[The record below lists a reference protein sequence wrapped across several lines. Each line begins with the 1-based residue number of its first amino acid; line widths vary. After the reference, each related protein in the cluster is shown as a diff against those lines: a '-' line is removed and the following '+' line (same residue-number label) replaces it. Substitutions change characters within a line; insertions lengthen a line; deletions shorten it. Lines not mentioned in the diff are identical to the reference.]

1 MISSKFW
8 NLETLTLHKR
18 PSLWQEYLTTY
29 EIHSL
34 FQVAA
39 GPSADIDKK
48 RFRHKRFPNFCE
60 KSIMQS
66 KKSFPISTSYYT
78 SFPVMI
84 DAIMRPTKHAKFA
97 CSWWDTRMFGR
108 WKSLASQ
115 SHAHFWSALKKRLLM
130 RYFMSRDKDKH
141 SFAQLDRTLNQ
152 HHVNK
157 KNFPVGTQ
165 WWLSLHPSSFCWPYF
180 RWLELL
186 TVSWSFY
193 LSKLRCHLEYC
204 CQKFTSLI
212 ELCLHRKRNMEWN
225 WRGGAWIA
233 FRAKF
238 PFKTYVN
245 QCLPFAWFKLV

>member
-8 NLETLTLHKR
+8 NLETLTLHER

-66 KKSFPISTSYYT
+66 KKSFPICTSYYT
-78 SFPVMI
+78 SW
-84 DAIMRPTKHAKFA
+84 DLMRPTKHAKFA

-115 SHAHFWSALKKRLLM
+115 SHTISEVHWKNV
-130 RYFMSRDKDKH
+130 YWWNIFMSRDKGKH

-186 TVSWSFY
+186 TVSWSFICRNWGVIW
-193 LSKLRCHLEYC
+193 SIAVKNLR
-204 CQKFTSLI
+204 
-212 ELCLHRKRNMEWN
+212 R
-225 WRGGAWIA
+225 
-233 FRAKF
+233 
-238 PFKTYVN
+238 
-245 QCLPFAWFKLV
+245 

>member
-1 MISSKFW
+1 
-8 NLETLTLHKR
+8 
-18 PSLWQEYLTTY
+18 
-29 EIHSL
+29 
-34 FQVAA
+34 
-39 GPSADIDKK
+39 
-48 RFRHKRFPNFCE
+48 
-60 KSIMQS
+60 
-66 KKSFPISTSYYT
+66 
-78 SFPVMI
+78 MI

-115 SHAHFWSALKKRLLM
+115 SHTHFWSAYKKRLLM

-157 KNFPVGTQ
+157 KNF
-165 WWLSLHPSSFCWPYF
+165 FCRNTMMVVSTSKLF
-180 RWLELL
+180 LL
-186 TVSWSFY
+186 ALFSVAGIANGKLIFY
-193 LSKLRCHLEYC
+193 LSKLRCHLEYY
-204 CQKFTSLI
+204 CQKFTLLI

>member
-18 PSLWQEYLTTY
+18 PSLWQKYLTTY

-39 GPSADIDKK
+39 GPSVDIDKK

-66 KKSFPISTSYYT
+66 KKSFPISTSYYI

-186 TVSWSFY
+186 TVSWSFICRNWGVIW
-193 LSKLRCHLEYC
+193 SIAVKNLR
-204 CQKFTSLI
+204 
-212 ELCLHRKRNMEWN
+212 R
-225 WRGGAWIA
+225 
-233 FRAKF
+233 
-238 PFKTYVN
+238 
-245 QCLPFAWFKLV
+245 

>member
-66 KKSFPISTSYYT
+66 KKSFPISTSYYI

-115 SHAHFWSALKKRLLM
+115 SHAHFWSALKKRYWWDISCLVIKTNTPSPSWIERWTNITLT
-130 RYFMSRDKDKH
+130 RNIFLSEHNDGCLYIQAL
-141 SFAQLDRTLNQ
+141 FA
-152 HHVNK
+152 
-157 KNFPVGTQ
+157 G
-165 WWLSLHPSSFCWPYF
+165 
-180 RWLELL
+180 
-186 TVSWSFY
+186 
-193 LSKLRCHLEYC
+193 
-204 CQKFTSLI
+204 LI
-212 ELCLHRKRNMEWN
+212 FGGWN
-225 WRGGAWIA
+225 
-233 FRAKF
+233 
-238 PFKTYVN
+238 
-245 QCLPFAWFKLV
+245 C